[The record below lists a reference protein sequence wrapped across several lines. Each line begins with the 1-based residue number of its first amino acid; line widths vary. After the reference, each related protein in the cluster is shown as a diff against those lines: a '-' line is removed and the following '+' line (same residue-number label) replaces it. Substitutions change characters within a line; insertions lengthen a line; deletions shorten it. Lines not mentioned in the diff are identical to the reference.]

1 MSGML
6 SQEWQPASDRVN
18 DFGRCQGARECQT
31 GLVGYRRAS
40 FEAAEIATGQKPA
53 HPGRIPYV
61 RHSPA
66 KLR

>member
-1 MSGML
+1 ML

-31 GLVGYRRAS
+31 GLVGYRRAPS
-40 FEAAEIATGQKPA
+40 EAAEIATGQKPP
-53 HPGRIPYV
+53 HPGLIPYV

-66 KLR
+66 KFR